1 MVANNKDLQYTTKQ
15 LNKHVDLMH
24 MISFKRVCVLVPTVP
39 MKSKTAMDK
48 TMKSMKSETAMDK
61 TMKAMKSKT
70 AIGKAIKA
78 TKSKKRRKVSRAA
91 ICSIFKAV
99 ACVLQCSV

>member
-24 MISFKRVCVLVPTVP
+24 MISFKRVCVLVPTVS

-48 TMKSMKSETAMDK
+48 TMKSIKKAETAK
-61 TMKAMKSKT
+61 LVRPK
-70 AIGKAIKA
+70 
-78 TKSKKRRKVSRAA
+78 
-91 ICSIFKAV
+91 
-99 ACVLQCSV
+99 QCALVGRS